1 MGANEVLESA
11 EPKRETEVFIA
22 RGSGGW
28 GKGLYLRCTPQR
40 YKVASLTGG
49 GIHPV
54 AKKIAALLNC
64 PVVNAFEEKVELEE
78 MVCVVLDCGG
88 TARMG
93 VYPMKNILTINVK
106 PASPSGPLAKHIT
119 ENVFVSGVTVNEVN
133 MSNGSH
139 DIDHEESEKKTT
151 NLQAEKT
158 FSSHS
163 SVESGQKE
171 KKLLKLLTFP
181 AFLLSYGMGFLY
193 QAGKEAVNS
202 FLTHVLPLMLGVSVL
217 IGSFSFFN
225 LEKVLSNIVYYSM
238 GNLPGLLIMAVLFS
252 IPIFSNYLGAGAT
265 LGQVLIVLLGYE
277 IAQGN
282 IDFIWLF
289 PALFA
294 TNVQVGCDFLP
305 TALSMSNCEEKTVRA
320 GLKAVAYSRLITSV
334 VCVLIA
340 YGGAKLAGF

>member
-1 MGANEVLESA
+1 MGAEELIKNIEQDNA
-11 EPKRETEVFIA
+11 AEVFVS

-28 GKGLYLRCTPQR
+28 GKGLYLRRTSKR
-40 YKVASLTGG
+40 NKVASLTGG

-54 AKKIAALLNC
+54 AKKIAELLNC

-78 MVCVVLDCGG
+78 MICVVLDCGG

-119 ENVFVSGVTVNEVN
+119 EKVFVSGVTVDDVKTSNEPVSMDRN
-133 MSNGSH
+133 ESENEPISIH
-139 DIDHEESEKKTT
+139 SEKK
-151 NLQAEKT
+151 LPSL
-158 FSSHS
+158 SSEGS
-163 SVESGQKE
+163 ERKE
-171 KKLLKLLTFP
+171 KKLIKLLTFP
-181 AFLLSYGMGFLY
+181 AYLLSYSMGFLY

-202 FLTHVLPLMLGVSVL
+202 FLTHVLPLMIGVSVL

-238 GNLPGLLIMAVLFS
+238 GTLPGLLIMAILFS

-305 TALSMSNCEEKTVRA
+305 TALSMSDCEEKTVRA
-320 GLKAVAYSRLITSV
+320 GLKAVAYSRLITSI
-334 VCVLIA
+334 VCVLVA
-340 YGGAKLAGF
+340 YFGAKLAGF